1 MRKLEIY
8 EPPMCCPTGV
18 CGPAPDP
25 ALAKLQEDILRWK
38 KVGVVVE
45 RLAINQVPQRF
56 MANATVVDLLTREGQ
71 EVLPVALLDGKVV
84 CKGKYPTYDQ
94 VAGVEHPPRAGDA
107 PPAAA
112 VAAGEM
118 AKAEAMDPDGGG

>member
-1 MRKLEIY
+1 LRKLEIY
-8 EPPMCCPTGV
+8 EPPLCCPTGV

-25 ALAKLQEDILRWK
+25 ALARLQEDILRWK
-38 KVGVVVE
+38 KAGVAVE

-56 MANATVVDLLTREGQ
+56 MSNPTVVDLLTREGQ

-94 VAGVEHPPRAGDA
+94 VTREGI
-107 PPAAA
+107 
-112 VAAGEM
+112 
-118 AKAEAMDPDGGG
+118 

>member
-1 MRKLEIY
+1 LTDRAVEAIMQHVHLTRPRILRARRQILRKLEIY
-8 EPPMCCPTGV
+8 EPPQCCPTGV

-38 KVGVVVE
+38 KVGVAVE

-56 MANATVVDLLTREGQ
+56 MANPTVVDLLTREGQ

-94 VAGVEHPPRAGDA
+94 VTREG
-107 PPAAA
+107 
-112 VAAGEM
+112 M
-118 AKAEAMDPDGGG
+118 